1 MTNFIPRKV
10 FFFRDQLPENVSV
23 LAEFPLFISAKSQK
37 EDLIEARVRLQTVL
51 QNELQANAALGLHY
65 VENSS
70 GGAYVAKVA
79 LIGKQNQHQ
88 RGPEENEIDKAISRV
103 KDNFEEII
111 NAQFKE
117 KRFHFSAFVIF
128 SCSMFILMTEHNF
141 LSDSEFLYASF
152 LGISFYPLF
161 FFFLYKRFGG
171 KPFNLRSFYFPKE
184 KVFVEVEKV
193 ENRTQKY

>member
-1 MTNFIPRKV
+1 LTV
-10 FFFRDQLPENVSV
+10 NV
-23 LAEFPLFISAKSQK
+23 E
-37 EDLIEARVRLQTVL
+37 
-51 QNELQANAALGLHY
+51 
-65 VENSS
+65 
-70 GGAYVAKVA
+70 AKV
-79 LIGKQNQHQ
+79 KEQ
-88 RGPEENEIDKAISRV
+88 
-103 KDNFEEII
+103 II
-111 NAQFKE
+111 LD
-117 KRFHFSAFVIF
+117 SSV
-128 SCSMFILMTEHNF
+128 TEHNF

>member
-1 MTNFIPRKV
+1 MTNFISRKV

-37 EDLIEARVRLQTVL
+37 EDLIEARARLQTVL

-79 LIGKQNQHQ
+79 LIGKQNKHQ
-88 RGPEENEIDKAISRV
+88 RGPEENEIGKAISRV
-103 KDNFEEII
+103 NDNFEEII
-111 NAQFKE
+111 IAQFKE
-117 KRFHFSAFVIF
+117 KSFPSFLFVTYSVSLF
-128 SCSMFILMTEHNF
+128 FLMTEHNF
-141 LSDSEFLYASF
+141 LSDSEFLFVSF
-152 LGISFYPLF
+152 SSIAFYPLF
-161 FFFLYKRFGG
+161 FLFMYKRSGG

-184 KVFVEVEKV
+184 KVFVEVEK
-193 ENRTQKY
+193 RTQKF

>member
-1 MTNFIPRKV
+1 MTNFISRKV

-37 EDLIEARVRLQTVL
+37 EDLIEARARLQTVL

-79 LIGKQNQHQ
+79 LIGKQNKHQ
-88 RGPEENEIDKAISRV
+88 RGPEENEIGKAISRV
-103 KDNFEEII
+103 NDNFEEII
-111 NAQFKE
+111 IAQFKE
-117 KRFHFSAFVIF
+117 ISFLSFRFVTYSVSLFF
-128 SCSMFILMTEHNF
+128 LMTEHNF
-141 LSDSEFLYASF
+141 LSDSEFLFVSF
-152 LGISFYPLF
+152 SSIAFYPLF
-161 FFFLYKRFGG
+161 FLFMYKRSGG

-184 KVFVEVEKV
+184 KVFVEVEK
-193 ENRTQKY
+193 RTQKF